1 MYYCVFIQFPENC
14 PVTVEDL
21 FEATRNGLKKRT
33 NDGNSAWLFKHMDP
47 ESIQVTEKID
57 SDYGNLYKG
66 AQAPV
71 NTRIAEASKF
81 VFLFLFS

>member
-1 MYYCVFIQFPENC
+1 MYYCVFIQFPKNC
-14 PVTVEDL
+14 PVTAEDL
-21 FEATRNGLKKRT
+21 FEATRNGLKKRK

-47 ESIQVTEKID
+47 GSIQVAEKID

-81 VFLFLFS
+81 FFSFS